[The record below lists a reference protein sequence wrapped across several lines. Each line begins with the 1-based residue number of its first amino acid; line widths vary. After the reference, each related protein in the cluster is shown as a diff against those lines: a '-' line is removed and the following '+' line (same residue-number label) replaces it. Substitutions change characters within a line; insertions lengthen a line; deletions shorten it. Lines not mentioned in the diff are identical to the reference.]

1 MAKITVMI
9 FENVED
15 ELCEKIKAVVRSDS
29 QTEEIEFSTDDVT
42 FGDYT
47 ISFSRRKVFYGNRE
61 ISLTKKEFE
70 ILAYFIHNSNRV
82 LAYDQIYERVWSEVP
97 YGSIQKLIAYHV
109 KNLRQKLQNAPF
121 EIRCCREVGYSFEI
135 QSKPYK

>member
-15 ELCEKIKAVVRSDS
+15 ELCEKIKAVVRSAS
-29 QTEEIEFSTDDVT
+29 QTEEIKFSTDDVT

-47 ISFSRRKVFYGNRE
+47 ISFSRRKVFYGDRE

-70 ILAYFIHNSNRV
+70 ILAYFIHQCKPR
-82 LAYDQIYERVWSEVP
+82 L
-97 YGSIQKLIAYHV
+97 
-109 KNLRQKLQNAPF
+109 NLRSDL
-121 EIRCCREVGYSFEI
+121 RTSMG
-135 QSKPYK
+135 

>member
-15 ELCEKIKAVVRSDS
+15 ELCEKIKAVVRSAS
-29 QTEEIEFSTDDVT
+29 QTEEIEFSTGNVT

-47 ISFSRRKVFYGNRE
+47 ISLSRRKVFYGDRE

-70 ILAYFIHNSNRV
+70 ILTYFIHNSNRV
-82 LAYDQIYERVWSEVP
+82 LTYDQIYERVWGEIP
-97 YGSIQKLIAYHV
+97 YGSIQKLIAYHI

-121 EIRCCREVGYSFEI
+121 EIRCCREVGYSFKI
-135 QSKPYK
+135 QSKPCR